1 MNSCLVPWSLFLVS
15 VLVTVFLLRR
25 QRQLRIDRDT
35 LLREKDIAFS
45 FVHDVGDVFAE
56 GTQID
61 QDALLERVLF
71 YAQRTTRA
79 GAGAL
84 YLADPD
90 GETLRAGAISGAFP
104 PIVNGLT
111 FDIDNAESK
120 LRAAAK
126 MAREQTARAGEGLIG
141 SVFSDG
147 AAALITN
154 AELDS
159 RIPRFEQ
166 EFLTVHSMLLVPMR
180 FQDQI
185 HGVLVVMNRV
195 DDTPF
200 TETDQNLLQ
209 ALADQASVSI
219 HYMEQSAALDEKRQI
234 DYDLSIARQIQAAL
248 LPSGVPAVP
257 GVDAAA
263 FSMPARGIGGD
274 YYDFI
279 AVDENRLGIVVADV
293 SGKGISGA
301 LIMSICRSILRSYAP
316 GNPSPAAVLKT
327 ANAIISKDL
336 SEDIF
341 ISVLYM
347 IFDSKSREL
356 KTARAGHVAPI
367 VFSRNG
373 TSHRL
378 LESTG
383 MALGMAESAVFD
395 KELEE
400 VGTNLK
406 EGETI
411 VAYTDGVTEAMDQD
425 QHEWKT
431 AGLVRSAGATLQA
444 GGSAEDITRN
454 VRTALLEFVGEIP
467 QYDDITLVALRV
479 TPRE

>member
-1 MNSCLVPWSLFLVS
+1 MNSSLVPWLLFVASILGII
-15 VLVTVFLLRR
+15 LLLRR

-56 GTQID
+56 GDQID

-84 YLADPD
+84 YLVEPD
-90 GETLRAGAISGAFP
+90 GETLRARAVSGAFP
-104 PIVNGLT
+104 PIIGGLT
-111 FDIDNAESK
+111 SDINDAESK

-126 MAREQTARAGEGLIG
+126 MAAEQTTRAGEGLVG

-147 AAALITN
+147 AATLIIN

-185 HGVLVVMNRV
+185 RGVLVVMNRV

-200 TETDQNLLQ
+200 TETDQHLLQ
-209 ALADQASVSI
+209 SLADQASVSI
-219 HYMEQSAALDEKRQI
+219 YYMEQSVALDEKRQI
-234 DYDLSIARQIQAAL
+234 DYDLTIARQIQAAL
-248 LPSGVPAVP
+248 LPSGVPALP

-263 FSMPARGIGGD
+263 FCMPARGIGGD

-279 AVDENRLGIVVADV
+279 VVDENKLGIVVADV

-301 LIMSICRSILRSYAP
+301 LIMSICRSILRSHAP
-316 GNPSPAAVLKT
+316 ANPSPAAVLKT

-347 IFDSKSREL
+347 IFDSRSGEL
-356 KTARAGHVAPI
+356 KAARAGHAAPI
-367 VFSRNG
+367 VFSADG
-373 TSHRL
+373 TSHRF

-383 MALGMAESAVFD
+383 MALGIAEPAVFD
-395 KELEE
+395 EELQEISTTLE
-400 VGTNLK
+400 
-406 EGETI
+406 EGETL
-411 VAYTDGVTEAMDQD
+411 VAYTDGVTEALDKDQR
-425 QHEWKT
+425 EWKT
-431 AGLVRSAGATLQA
+431 AGLIESAAATLQA
-444 GGSAEDITRN
+444 GGSADDVTRN
-454 VRTALLEFVGEIP
+454 VRGALLEFVGATP
-467 QYDDITLVALRV
+467 QYDDITLITLRV
-479 TPRE
+479 APRE